1 MGCGDSLMPT
11 KLINIGDN
19 MSNRFDHNGI
29 KLTIKKVDSDY
40 VCFAKKDGET
50 KHFYEDTDHASVLS
64 TVKAEIAKGID
75 WDQLPS

>member
-1 MGCGDSLMPT
+1 MGYGDSLMPT

-75 WDQLPS
+75 WDQIPS